1 MKQAGVWASGLAM
14 VVGAWAAEPRL
25 SDADVRLR
33 IIADS
38 IATYAGACPCPY
50 SVNRAG
56 RQCGRTSARSKRG
69 GDSPLCFPD
78 DVSDDRVRAWRDR
91 NEDPSGA

>member
-1 MKQAGVWASGLAM
+1 MKQAAAWASCLAI
-14 VVGAWAAEPRL
+14 VVGAGAAEPRL

-33 IIADS
+33 LIEDS
-38 IATYAGACPCPY
+38 IATYAGSCPCPY

-56 RQCGRTSARSKRG
+56 RQCGRSSAWSKRG

-78 DVSDDRVRAWRDR
+78 DVSDERVRAWRER
-91 NEDPSGA
+91 NEA